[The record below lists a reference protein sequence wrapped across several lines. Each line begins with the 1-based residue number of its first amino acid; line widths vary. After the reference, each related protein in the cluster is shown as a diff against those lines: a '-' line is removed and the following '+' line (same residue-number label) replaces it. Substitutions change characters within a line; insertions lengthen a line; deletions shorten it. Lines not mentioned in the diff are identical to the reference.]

1 MTVDEALG
9 ILDSALE
16 PSRLNSVQEL
26 VFKQCWLDR
35 TYQEIAEASDY
46 DDDYIRVVGSRLWQ
60 SLSEVFGERVTKS
73 NFRAVLRQ
81 QAQNRAG
88 ILAGVQK
95 GCGSH
100 ATPIEVSSEDST
112 KPRFPDGPLPI
123 NSPFYV
129 KHASLE
135 QRAYEEV
142 KKSGGLI
149 RIRAPRQWGKTSLIN
164 RILAQAGAYGYC
176 AVRLSLQ
183 QQADI
188 AIMTNLDRLLRWFCA
203 NVAQHLK
210 LEPNLNQ
217 VWDQDLGSK
226 VSCTSY
232 LQTHI
237 LSKIDCPLVVIIDD
251 VHRIFEYLTVAQDF
265 LTLLRFWHEEA
276 NNLEVWG
283 KLRLV
288 VAHSTEAYIPLK
300 LSQSPFNVGLPIQL
314 PEFSLAQIQ
323 ELALRYGLN
332 ASNDKGEAE
341 NLAKLRTML
350 GGHPYLLHVTLYRL
364 FRQDIVIDQ
373 FLTDV
378 TTQIG
383 LYSDHLRGC
392 LVTLQAHP
400 ELKDALRKI
409 VISES
414 PIALDSILAYKLE
427 SMGIVT
433 LRGNQ
438 ATPRCNLYRLYFREQ
453 LDWL

>member
-1 MTVDEALG
+1 MTIDEALV
-9 ILDSALE
+9 IIDAALE
-16 PSRLNSVQEL
+16 PNRLNSVQEL

-81 QAQNRAG
+81 QAHNWPSRPVGAPAIGGNQLAPAG
-88 ILAGVQK
+88 EI
-95 GCGSH
+95 
-100 ATPIEVSSEDST
+100 PENST
-112 KPRFPDGPLPI
+112 KPKFPDGPLPLD
-123 NSPFYV
+123 SPFYV
-129 KHASLE
+129 NHPSLE

-142 KKSGGLI
+142 RKPGALI

-164 RILAQAGAYGYC
+164 RILAQAESYGYRT
-176 AVRLSLQ
+176 VRLSLQ
-183 QQADI
+183 QADT
-188 AIMTNLDRLLRWFCA
+188 AIMTDLDRLLRWFCA
-203 NVAQHLK
+203 NIAQRLQ
-210 LEPNLNQ
+210 LELNLNQ

-226 VSCTSY
+226 VSCTTY
-232 LQTHI
+232 LQTDV
-237 LSKIDCPLVVIIDD
+237 LSKIEHPLVVILDD
-251 VHRIFEYLTVAQDF
+251 VHRIFEHVAVAQDF

-314 PEFSLAQIQ
+314 PEFSLGQIQ

-332 ASNDKGEAE
+332 AANGEGKAE
-341 NLAKLRTML
+341 NLAKIREML

-364 FRQDIVIDQ
+364 YRQDIAIEE

-383 LYSDHLRGC
+383 IYSDHLRSC
-392 LVTLQAHP
+392 LVTLQEHP

-409 VISES
+409 VIADS

-427 SMGIVT
+427 SMGIIT
-433 LRGNQ
+433 LTGNE
-438 ATPRCNLYRLYFREQ
+438 ATPRCSLYRLYFREQ
-453 LDWL
+453 LDQL

>member
-1 MTVDEALG
+1 MNVDEALV
-9 ILDSALE
+9 IIDAALE
-16 PSRLNSVQEL
+16 PNRLNSVQEL

-81 QAQNRAG
+81 QAQHWPER
-88 ILAGVQK
+88 LAGVQE
-95 GCGSH
+95 GGNSH
-100 ATPIEVSSEDST
+100 ATPTEISSEDST
-112 KPRFPDGPLPI
+112 KPRFPDGPLPLD
-123 NSPFYV
+123 SPFYV
-129 KHASLE
+129 EHPSLE

-142 KKSGGLI
+142 RKPGALI

-164 RILAQAGAYGYC
+164 RILAQAESYGYRT
-176 AVRLSLQ
+176 VRISL

-188 AIMTNLDRLLRWFCA
+188 MIMTDLDKLLRWFCA
-203 NVAQHLK
+203 NVAQRLK
-210 LEPNLNQ
+210 IQPNLNQ

-226 VSCTSY
+226 VSCTTY
-232 LQTHI
+232 LQNCI
-237 LSKIDCPLVVIIDD
+237 LSQIERPLVVILDD
-251 VHRIFEYLTVAQDF
+251 VHRIFEHLTVAQDF

-314 PEFSLAQIQ
+314 PEFSLEQILD
-323 ELALRYGLN
+323 LALRYGLDWTN
-332 ASNDKGEAE
+332 GEAE
-341 NLAKLRTML
+341 AENFAKIRTMV

-364 FRQDIVIDQ
+364 FRRDIVIEQ
-373 FLTDV
+373 FLADV
-378 TTQIG
+378 TTQIDI
-383 LYSDHLRGC
+383 YSDHLRGC
-392 LVTLQAHP
+392 LVTLREHP
-400 ELKDALRKI
+400 ELRDALRKI
-409 VISES
+409 VISDS
-414 PIALDSILAYKLE
+414 PVALDSILAYKLE

-433 LRGNQ
+433 LSGNE
-438 ATPRCNLYRLYFREQ
+438 ASPRCNLYRLYFREQ
-453 LDWL
+453 LDQF

>member
-1 MTVDEALG
+1 MNVDEALV
-9 ILDSALE
+9 IIDAALE
-16 PSRLNSVQEL
+16 PNRLNSVQEL

-81 QAQNRAG
+81 QAQYWPER
-88 ILAGVQK
+88 LAGVQE
-95 GCGSH
+95 GGNSH
-100 ATPIEVSSEDST
+100 AAPTEISSEDST
-112 KPRFPDGPLPI
+112 KPRFPDGPLPLD
-123 NSPFYV
+123 SPFYV
-129 KHASLE
+129 EHPSLE

-142 KKSGGLI
+142 RKPGALI

-164 RILAQAGAYGYC
+164 RVLAQAESYGYRT
-176 AVRLSLQ
+176 VRISL

-188 AIMTNLDRLLRWFCA
+188 MIMTDLDKLLRWFCA
-203 NVAQHLK
+203 NVAQRLQ

-226 VSCTSY
+226 VSCTTY
-232 LQTHI
+232 LQNCI
-237 LSKIDCPLVVIIDD
+237 LSQIERPLVVILDD
-251 VHRIFEYLTVAQDF
+251 VHRIFEHLTVAQDF

-314 PEFSLAQIQ
+314 PEFSLEQILD
-323 ELALRYGLN
+323 LALRYGLDWTN
-332 ASNDKGEAE
+332 GEEEAE
-341 NLAKLRTML
+341 NFAKIRTMV

-364 FRQDIVIDQ
+364 FRRDIVIEQ
-373 FLTDV
+373 FLADV
-378 TTQIG
+378 TTQIDI
-383 LYSDHLRGC
+383 YSDHLRGC
-392 LVTLQAHP
+392 LVTLREHP
-400 ELKDALRKI
+400 ELRDALRRI
-409 VISES
+409 VISDS
-414 PIALDSILAYKLE
+414 PVALDSILAYKLE

-433 LRGNQ
+433 LSGNE
-438 ATPRCNLYRLYFREQ
+438 ASPRCNLYRLYFREQ
-453 LDWL
+453 LDQF